1 MSSRSLEQ
9 PNFLASPSPVG
20 YGWKLE
26 DNQLQIVWGTQEP
39 APESILECVHCKCQ
53 KDYKTRRCSCYKSDL
68 KCTEFCQ
75 CNSCE
80 NSDILA
86 DELIELKAQFLENE
100 FELEECDVDEWM
112 MMTISRIRLIAF
124 WGQLFTARLTLTL
137 G

>member
-1 MSSRSLEQ
+1 M
-9 PNFLASPSPVG
+9 G

-53 KDYKTRRCSCYKSDL
+53 KRYKTRRCSCFKSDL
-68 KCTEFCQ
+68 KCTELCQ

-80 NSDILA
+80 NNDVLT
-86 DELIELKAQFLENE
+86 DELIELEAQFLENE
-100 FELEECDVDEWM
+100 FKLEEGDVDDDVDDDE
-112 MMTISRIRLIAF
+112 ISRIRLIAF
-124 WGQLFTARLTLTL
+124 WGQLFTARLTLIL